1 MSVQALPAAPVSAQ
15 PTPVALTAADHRFVN
30 RITGWNLGIAIA
42 ALTVGLWIGVL
53 QGLEHTGLDL
63 YKYLA
68 PGIKTYYQGLT
79 IHGVLN
85 ALVWTTFFIIG
96 FFTFVI
102 ANSLQRPY
110 RYPWLQS
117 AALLVMTAGLLLAA
131 YPLFA
136 NLASV
141 LYTFYPPML
150 ADWTF
155 YLGLTLVVVGSWMAG
170 WGYLFTYAA
179 WRRENP
185 GERTPFL
192 ALGALITMV
201 LWQLA
206 TLGVA
211 AEILFLLLPGALA
224 FALENAGL
232 IAMGSMDWAKSAD
245 PLLSRSLFWYFGHPL
260 VYFWLLPAYL
270 SWYGML
276 PAQTNGKM
284 FSEPLA
290 RLVFWLFLLLSVP
303 VGFHHQY
310 TDPGIPQVWK
320 FIHATLTLSLAF
332 PSLLTAFSVTA
343 SLEIGARARGGK
355 GYFGWIRK
363 LNWGDPSYTAQN
375 LAAILFAFGG
385 ISGITNASYNMN
397 MVVHNTSWVP
407 GHFHLTVGSA
417 TTLTFFGIL
426 YWLLPKLTGKK
437 LFTPKLALAQAW
449 TWFFGMI
456 LFANSY
462 HLLGLHYSVPRRS
475 ALGAAPYVLPEWRP
489 YLLESAVGITL
500 LFISA
505 TLFFA
510 VVAGTVFLPG
520 RKLEKPVEMPVA
532 EPVSK
537 EPTPLWLDT
546 WWPWLNGAIALIILS
561 YGPMLFQL
569 IRDAQAIPFAPRV
582 W

>member
-1 MSVQALPAAPVSAQ
+1 MSVQALPAGGVAAAPAPVQ
-15 PTPVALTAADHRFVN
+15 LTEADHKLVN
-30 RITGWNLGIAIA
+30 RLTGWNIGIAIG
-42 ALTVGLWIGVL
+42 ALTVGAWLGVL

-63 YKYLA
+63 YRWLA
-68 PGIKTYYQGLT
+68 PGIKSYYQGLT

-85 ALVWTTFFIIG
+85 ALVWTTFFIVG
-96 FFTFVI
+96 FFTFVVV
-102 ANSLQRPY
+102 NSLKRPL
-110 RYPWLQS
+110 RYPWLNT
-117 AALLVMTAGLLLAA
+117 AALVVMAAGLLLAA
-131 YPLFA
+131 YPLFW

-155 YLGLTLVVVGSWMAG
+155 YLGLTLVVVGSWMVG
-170 WGYLFTYAA
+170 WGLLFTYGA
-179 WRRENP
+179 WRSENP
-185 GERTPFL
+185 GQRTPFL

-201 LWQLA
+201 MWQLA

-211 AEILFLLLPGALA
+211 GEILFLLLPGAL
-224 FALENAGL
+224 GL
-232 IAMGSMDWAKSAD
+232 TDGAD
-245 PLLSRSLFWYFGHPL
+245 PLLSRSLFWFFGHPL
-260 VYFWLLPAYL
+260 VYFWLLPAYV

-276 PAQTNGKM
+276 PAQTGGKM
-284 FSEPLA
+284 FSENLA
-290 RLVFWLFLLLSVP
+290 RLVFWLFLVLSVP

-310 TDPGIPQVWK
+310 TDPGIPQIWK
-320 FIHATLTLSLAF
+320 FIHATLTMSLAF
-332 PSLLTAFSVTA
+332 PSLLTAFTVTA

-363 LNWGDPSYTAQN
+363 LNWGDPSYAAQN

-397 MVVHNTSWVP
+397 MVVHNTAWVP
-407 GHFHLTVGSA
+407 GHFHLTVGAA
-417 TTLTFFGIL
+417 TTLTFFGII

-437 LFTPKLALAQAW
+437 LFTRGLALAQAW
-449 TWFFGMI
+449 TWFFGMA

-462 HLLGLHYSVPRRS
+462 HLLGLHYGAPRRS
-475 ALGAAPYVLPEWRP
+475 QLGAAPYAIPEWRP
-489 YLLESAVGITL
+489 FLLESALGVTL

-510 VVAGTVFLPG
+510 IVLGTLILG
-520 RKLEKPVEMPVA
+520 RKQDKPVEMPVA
-532 EPVSK
+532 EPLRK
-537 EPTPLWLDT
+537 EVTPAWLDT
-546 WWPWLNGAIALIILS
+546 WWPWLNGAIALILLS
-561 YGPMLFQL
+561 YGPMLYQL

>member
-1 MSVQALPAAPVSAQ
+1 MSVQALPSAGVIVA
-15 PTPVALTAADHRFVN
+15 PTPVPLTEEDQRQI
-30 RITGWNLGIAIA
+30 RRLTGWNVGVAVG
-42 ALTVGLWIGVL
+42 ALTIGAWLGVL

-63 YKYLA
+63 YRYLA
-68 PGIKTYYQGLT
+68 PGIKSYYQGLT

-85 ALVWTTFFIIG
+85 ALVWTTFFICG
-96 FFTFVI
+96 FFTYVVPH
-102 ANSLQRPY
+102 SLKRPM
-110 RYPWLQS
+110 RYMWLNNT
-117 AALLVMTAGLLLAA
+117 AFIVMLVGLLLAA
-131 YPLFA
+131 YPLFS

-155 YLGLTLVVVGSWMAG
+155 YLGLTLVVVGSWMVG
-170 WGYLFTYAA
+170 WGLLFTYGA
-179 WRRENP
+179 WRKENP
-185 GERTPFL
+185 GTTTPFL

-201 LWQLA
+201 MWQLA

-211 AEILFLLLPGALA
+211 AEILFLLLPGAL
-224 FALENAGL
+224 GWTD
-232 IAMGSMDWAKSAD
+232 GAD

-276 PAQTNGKM
+276 PAQTGGKM

-290 RLVFWLFLLLSVP
+290 RLVFWLFLLLSIP

-310 TDPGIPQVWK
+310 ADPGITQIWK
-320 FIHATLTLSLAF
+320 FSHGTITLSLAF
-332 PSLLTAFSVTA
+332 PSLLTAFTVTA
-343 SLEIGARARGGK
+343 SLEIGGRARGGK

-363 LNWGDPSYTAQN
+363 LNWGNPSYAAQN

-397 MVVHNTSWVP
+397 MVVHNTTWIP
-407 GHFHLTVGSA
+407 GHFHLTVGAA

-426 YWLLPKLTGKK
+426 YWLLPKLTGKR
-437 LFTPKLALAQAW
+437 LFTPQLALAQAW
-449 TWFFGMI
+449 TWFFGMA

-462 HLLGLHYSVPRRS
+462 HLLGLHYGAPRRS
-475 ALGAAPYVLPEWRP
+475 ALGAAAYAIPEWRP
-489 YLLESAVGITL
+489 YLLESAVGIGL

-505 TLFFA
+505 TLFFL
-510 VVAGTVFLPG
+510 VVFGTVLIPG
-520 RKLEKPVEMPVA
+520 RKLKEPVEMPVA
-532 EPVSK
+532 EPLHPA
-537 EPTPLWLDT
+537 PTPAWLET
-546 WWPWLNGAIALIILS
+546 WWPWVNGAIALIILS
-561 YGPMLFQL
+561 YGPMLYQL
-569 IRDAQAIPFAPRV
+569 IRDAQSIPFMDRI

>member
-1 MSVQALPAAPVSAQ
+1 MSVQAIPAAGVEAP
-15 PTPVALTAADHRFVN
+15 PTPVPLTERDQKQIR
-30 RITGWNLGIAIA
+30 RLTGWNVGVAVGALSLGAW
-42 ALTVGLWIGVL
+42 LGVL

-63 YKYLA
+63 YRYLA
-68 PGIKTYYQGLT
+68 PGLRSYYQGLT

-85 ALVWTTFFIIG
+85 ALVWTTFFICG
-96 FFTFVI
+96 FFTYVVP
-102 ANSLQRPY
+102 NSLKRPM
-110 RYPWLQS
+110 RFMWLNNT
-117 AALLVMTAGLLLAA
+117 AFVVMFVGLLLAA
-131 YPLFA
+131 YPLFS

-141 LYTFYPPML
+141 LYTFYPPLL

-155 YLGLTLVVVGSWMAG
+155 YAGLTLVVVGSWMVG
-170 WGYLFTYAA
+170 WGLLFTYGA
-179 WRRENP
+179 WRKENP
-185 GERTPFL
+185 GVKTPFL

-201 LWQLA
+201 MWQLA

-211 AEILFLLLPGALA
+211 AEILFLLLPGAL
-224 FALENAGL
+224 GWTD
-232 IAMGSMDWAKSAD
+232 GAD

-284 FSEPLA
+284 FSESLA

-310 TDPGIPQVWK
+310 ADPGIPQIWK
-320 FIHATLTLSLAF
+320 IIHGTLTLSLAF
-332 PSLLTAFSVTA
+332 PSLVTAFTVTA
-343 SLEIGARARGGK
+343 SLEIGGRARGGK

-363 LNWGDPSYTAQN
+363 LNWGDPSYAAQN

-397 MVVHNTSWVP
+397 MVVHNTTWVP

-426 YWLLPKLTGKK
+426 YWLLPKLTGKR
-437 LFTPKLALAQAW
+437 LFSRKLALAQAW
-449 TWFFGMI
+449 TWFLGMM

-462 HLLGLHYSVPRRS
+462 HLLGLNYGAPRRS
-475 ALGAAPYVLPEWRP
+475 ALGAATYAIPEWRP
-489 YLLESAVGITL
+489 YLLESGLGISL

-505 TLFFA
+505 TLFFLI
-510 VVAGTVFLPG
+510 VFGTVLIPG
-520 RKLEKPVEMPVA
+520 RKLKTPVEMPVA
-532 EPVSK
+532 EPLR
-537 EPTPLWLDT
+537 EEHPPAWLDT
-546 WWPWLNGAIALIILS
+546 WWPWVNGAIALIILS
-561 YGPMLFQL
+561 YGPMLYQL
-569 IRDAQAIPFAPRV
+569 ARDAESIPFIDRI

>member
-1 MSVQALPAAPVSAQ
+1 MSVQAIPAAGVEAP
-15 PTPVALTAADHRFVN
+15 PTPVPLTERDQKQIR
-30 RITGWNLGIAIA
+30 RLTGWNVGVAVGALSLGAW
-42 ALTVGLWIGVL
+42 LGVL

-63 YKYLA
+63 YRYLA
-68 PGIKTYYQGLT
+68 PGLRSYYQGLT

-85 ALVWTTFFIIG
+85 ALVWTTFFICG
-96 FFTFVI
+96 FFTYVVP
-102 ANSLQRPY
+102 NSLKRPM
-110 RYPWLQS
+110 RFMWLNNT
-117 AALLVMTAGLLLAA
+117 AFVVMFVGLLLAA
-131 YPLFA
+131 YPLFS

-141 LYTFYPPML
+141 LYTFYPPLL

-155 YLGLTLVVVGSWMAG
+155 YAGLTLVVVGSWMVG
-170 WGYLFTYAA
+170 WGLLFTYGA
-179 WRRENP
+179 WRKENP
-185 GERTPFL
+185 GVKTPFL

-201 LWQLA
+201 MWQLA

-211 AEILFLLLPGALA
+211 AEILFLLLPGAL
-224 FALENAGL
+224 GWTD
-232 IAMGSMDWAKSAD
+232 GAD

-284 FSEPLA
+284 FSESLA

-310 TDPGIPQVWK
+310 ADPGIPQIWK
-320 FIHATLTLSLAF
+320 IIHGTLTLSLAF
-332 PSLLTAFSVTA
+332 PSLVTAFTVTA
-343 SLEIGARARGGK
+343 SLEIGGRARGGK

-363 LNWGDPSYTAQN
+363 LNWGDPSYAAQN

-397 MVVHNTSWVP
+397 MVVHNTTWVP

-426 YWLLPKLTGKK
+426 YWLLPKLTGKR
-437 LFTPKLALAQAW
+437 LFSRKLALAQAW
-449 TWFFGMI
+449 TWFLGMM

-462 HLLGLHYSVPRRS
+462 HLLGLNYGAPRRS
-475 ALGAAPYVLPEWRP
+475 ALGAATYAIPEWRP
-489 YLLESAVGITL
+489 YLLESGLGISL

-505 TLFFA
+505 TLFFLI
-510 VVAGTVFLPG
+510 VFGTVLIPG
-520 RKLEKPVEMPVA
+520 RKLKTPVEMPVA
-532 EPVSK
+532 EPLR
-537 EPTPLWLDT
+537 EEHPPAWLDT
-546 WWPWLNGAIALIILS
+546 WWPWVNGAIALIILS
-561 YGPMLFQL
+561 YGPMLYQL
-569 IRDAQAIPFAPRV
+569 VRDAESIPFIDRI